1 MALPLFIISHLDIQ
15 FLTKM
20 PFFFFFFQNYS
31 MVAMVICAL

>member
-20 PFFFFFFQNYS
+20 PFFFFFQNYS